1 MKSVEPY
8 KTVLSENNAYWMARI
23 AKAVYLKESNSD
35 KPDKDQI
42 MKDLKLEDSR
52 FRDVFGVSEKSA
64 QAALIEHEDYLCL
77 AFRGTD
83 EINDWFDNV
92 NAFQERALFG
102 GFHRGFWKSL
112 NDVWAPLYDLYQTK
126 RSEKKRP
133 LFLTG
138 HSLGGAMATV
148 AASKL
153 IHEDRPFTSV
163 YTFGQPRA
171 VTLDTARIF
180 NVEAAGRYFRFQNNN
195 DMVTRV
201 PGRLMGYSHVG
212 TCLYI
217 SQEKKLHKDPG
228 FWFRFLDSV
237 DGAVEAVRE
246 TGIDAV
252 EDHDMDDYLGAVA
265 EWKVDF

>member
-1 MKSVEPY
+1 MKTIEPY

-23 AKAVYLKESNSD
+23 AKAVYMKESGSD
-35 KPDKDQI
+35 MPDKEKIKQ
-42 MKDLKLEDSR
+42 DLQMEDSG
-52 FRDVFGVSEKSA
+52 FIEVYPESNNSA
-64 QAALIEHEDYLCL
+64 QAALVEHKDYYCL

-83 EINDWFDNV
+83 EFSDWLDNI

-102 GFHRGFWKSL
+102 GFHRGFWNSL
-112 NDVWAPLYDLYQTK
+112 NDVWAPLYKKYLELRD
-126 RSEKKRP
+126 ENKRP

-148 AASKL
+148 GASKL

-171 VTLDTARIF
+171 VTLETARIF

-212 TCLYI
+212 SCLYI
-217 SQEKKLHKDPG
+217 SEEKKLHKDPG
-228 FWFRFLDSV
+228 FWFRFLDSI
-237 DGAVEAVRE
+237 DGAVDAVRE
-246 TGIDAV
+246 SGIDAV
-252 EDHDMDDYLGAVA
+252 EDHNMDDYLGAVA
-265 EWKVDF
+265 EWRVDF

>member
-8 KTVLSENNAYWMARI
+8 KTVLSGNNAYWMARI
-23 AKAVYLKESNSD
+23 AKAVYTKVPGGVN
-35 KPDKDQI
+35 PDKTKIRD
-42 MKDLKLEDSR
+42 DLKSEDPKIINVEETS
-52 FRDVFGVSEKSA
+52 KNSA
-64 QAALIEHEDYLCL
+64 QAALIEHEDYICI

-83 EINDWFDNV
+83 EIKDWLDNL

-102 GFHRGFWKSL
+102 GFHRGFWHSL
-112 NDVWAPLYDLYQTK
+112 HDVWTPLYDHYQEL
-126 RSEKKRP
+126 RSKKKRP

-148 AASKL
+148 GAAKL

-171 VTLDTARIF
+171 VTHDTARIF
-180 NVEAAGRYFRFQNNN
+180 NVEASGRYFRFQNNN

-212 TCLYI
+212 SCLYI
-217 SQEKKLHKDPG
+217 SEEKKIHKDPG

-237 DGAVEAVRE
+237 DGAIEAVRE

-252 EDHDMDDYLGAVA
+252 EDHSMDDYLGAIA
-265 EWKVDF
+265 EWKSDF

>member
-1 MKSVEPY
+1 MKSIEPY
-8 KTVLSENNAYWMARI
+8 KTVLSDNNAYWMARI
-23 AKAVYLKESNSD
+23 SKAVYLKESGSD
-35 KPDKDQI
+35 KPDKSKILD
-42 MKDLKLEDSR
+42 DLKMEDPRIIS
-52 FRDVFGVSEKSA
+52 VKGESNNSA
-64 QAALIEHEDYLCL
+64 QGAVIEHEDYICI
-77 AFRGTD
+77 AFCGTD
-83 EINDWFDNV
+83 QINDWLDNI

-112 NDVWAPLYDLYQTK
+112 NDVWTPLYEQYSKL
-126 RSEKKRP
+126 RSKKKRP

-148 AASKL
+148 AAAKL

-171 VTLDTARIF
+171 VSLETARIF

-201 PGRLMGYSHVG
+201 PGRLMGYSHIG
-212 TCLYI
+212 SCLYI
-217 SQEKKLHKDPG
+217 SREKKIHKDPG

-237 DGAVEAVRE
+237 DGAVDAVRE

-252 EDHDMDDYLGAVA
+252 EDHSMDDYLGAIA
-265 EWKVDF
+265 EWKMEE